1 MQGKEGVLLSLP
13 KWQHQ
18 LCNVFQAMVILVN
31 GYQISDCPWITGEQ
45 VKLSVTPLL
54 TSLSS
59 MSGGVAGSLLASR
72 GLRVTVMDMAELNM
86 REPWLSLSSM
96 SALASGS

>member
-31 GYQISDCPWITGEQ
+31 GYQISDCP
-45 VKLSVTPLL
+45 
-54 TSLSS
+54 
-59 MSGGVAGSLLASR
+59 
-72 GLRVTVMDMAELNM
+72 
-86 REPWLSLSSM
+86 
-96 SALASGS
+96 

>member
-13 KWQHQ
+13 KRQHQ

-31 GYQISDCPWITGEQ
+31 GYQISDCPWITGEH

-54 TSLSS
+54 TSLVNTF
-59 MSGGVAGSLLASR
+59 GGVAGSLLSSR
-72 GLRVTVMDMAELNM
+72 GLQVTVMDMAENNM
-86 REPWLSLSSM
+86 KEP
-96 SALASGS
+96 